1 MTSTWKVDCK
11 TCSKK
16 LAFGSVIRHM
26 KTVHEEKI
34 GKVWSCKECGKIC
47 QTEKRLLIHENVHK
61 ENHISNQQFHCEEC
75 PYRTIVKE
83 YLVNHV
89 RLMHKTDKS
98 RMFLCTLGKCA
109 NKPKSF
115 PNHERLEKHKTTHVD
130 VYCDDCD
137 KRFSAK
143 RNLRRHIK
151 KKHEIKDDTLSDM
164 VDRAELV
171 IQN

>member
-1 MTSTWKVDCK
+1 
-11 TCSKK
+11 
-16 LAFGSVIRHM
+16 M

-61 ENHISNQQFHCEEC
+61 ANQISNQQYHCEEC

-83 YLVNHV
+83 YLVNHI
-89 RLMHKTDKS
+89 RLMHKTDETG
-98 RMFLCTLGKCA
+98 MFMCTLGKCA
-109 NKPKSF
+109 TKPKSF
-115 PNHERLEKHKTTHVD
+115 PNQERLQKHKTTHV
-130 VYCDDCD
+130 VVSCDECD

-143 RNLRRHIK
+143 RNLRRHVK
-151 KKHEIKDDTLSDM
+151 KKHEDDTLSDM
-164 VDRAELV
+164 VDRAEVV

>member
-34 GKVWSCKECGKIC
+34 GKIWSCKECGKIC
-47 QTEKRLLIHENVHK
+47 QTEKRLVIHENVHK

-98 RMFLCTLGKCA
+98 RMFLCTLGSWQVRQQAKILSQ
-109 NKPKSF
+109 PW
-115 PNHERLEKHKTTHVD
+115 ETWKTQNYT
-130 VYCDDCD
+130 CGCILWWLWQEI
-137 KRFSAK
+137 FG
-143 RNLRRHIK
+143 K
-151 KKHEIKDDTLSDM
+151 KKFKKTH
-164 VDRAELV
+164 
-171 IQN
+171 